1 MYAWQAVTHFMS
13 PRCDPCRD
21 PCSAAADYVGRMH
34 KKTRAVALEEMA
46 LFVDHS
52 YTAHSPELHT
62 PSQNVAIQ
70 SYFNALLLPAATT
83 LKAVA
88 FLYYCKRG
96 FTPVYSLPEWHAPL
110 SKDCLL

>member
-1 MYAWQAVTHFMS
+1 
-13 PRCDPCRD
+13 
-21 PCSAAADYVGRMH
+21 MH

-52 YTAHSPELHT
+52 YTKHSPELHT